1 MNNYYPYILGILDT
15 LNDLNEK
22 LNKFAGSH
30 LDNVWVG
37 AATVGAIF
45 VVAAW
50 GISVLYK
57 R

>member
-1 MNNYYPYILGILDT
+1 MTYILGILDT

-37 AATVGAIF
+37 AATVGVIF